1 MRRKRAAF
9 TLIELLVVIAIISV
23 LMGLLLPAVQSAR
36 ESGRRA
42 QCQNNIRQVGIGLLE
57 FKNVRH
63 YFPNAGTFLENPN
76 VNTSDTHDS
85 DKSKQSW
92 IWQSMAS
99 PQDLNS
105 SFYPGLYNWVV
116 DILPFID
123 QQELSKN
130 WNPDKCYLDSSS
142 DNSATP
148 GNFRISSTG
157 IGILTCPDDRS
168 VAPQQGNLSYV
179 VNGGF
184 ARWHA
189 IPLSWEVGPSDSGGS
204 NGLLMKWSPAVDP
217 TTGLPWQA
225 NAAVTK
231 LMGVMFLGTSKGNY
245 PWDVKTRDVDLADG
259 ASFTLLLTENTLV
272 GFSSGSLQAG
282 GLTTNWACPL
292 PNFCLFTGSP
302 HVCTRY
308 SSYYDCTDGSLQA
321 TANGSID
328 GSGWGAANNLA
339 THDNINYG
347 YNLTVEGSTTFPTG
361 GHPGGINCVF
371 CDGSTRFISANIN
384 GTVWAKA
391 ITPAGSRLPVYC
403 RQMPLS
409 QDEIA
414 Q

>member
-9 TLIELLVVIAIISV
+9 TLIELLVVIAIIGV
-23 LMGLLLPAVQSAR
+23 LVGLLLPAVQSAR

-42 QCQNNIRQVGIGLLE
+42 QCQNNIRQVGMGLLE
-57 FKNVRH
+57 FKNVRR

-76 VNTSDTHDS
+76 VNISDPHDS

-92 IWQSMAS
+92 IWQSMVS

-116 DILPFID
+116 NILPFID
-123 QQELSKN
+123 QQELAKN
-130 WNPDKCYLDSSS
+130 WNPDKTYLDPTSE
-142 DNSATP
+142 NSATP

-189 IPLSWEVGPSDSGGS
+189 MPLSWEVGANNTGGS
-204 NGLLMKWSPAVDP
+204 NGLLMRWSPAVDP
-217 TTGLPWQA
+217 TSGLPWQA

-231 LMGVMFLGTSKGNY
+231 LLGVMFLGTSKGNY
-245 PWDVKTRDVDLADG
+245 PWDVKTRDIDLADG

-302 HVCTRY
+302 HVCTPN
-308 SSYYDCTDGSLQA
+308 SSYYECTDGSLQA

-328 GSGWGAANNLA
+328 GSGWAAANNLA

-347 YNLTVEGSTTFPTG
+347 YNLTVEGSTNFPTS
-361 GHPGGINCVF
+361 GHPGGINCCF
-371 CDGSTRFISANIN
+371 CDGSTRFIPAHIN

-391 ITPAGSRLPVYC
+391 ITPAGSRLPIYC